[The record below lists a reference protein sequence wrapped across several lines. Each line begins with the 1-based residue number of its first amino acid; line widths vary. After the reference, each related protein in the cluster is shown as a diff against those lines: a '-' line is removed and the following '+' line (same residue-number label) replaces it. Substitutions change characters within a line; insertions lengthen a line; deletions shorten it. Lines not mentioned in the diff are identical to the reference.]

1 MITIKK
7 DYILDN
13 GKIRNCKVNIAKMNV
28 FEYIKFDIFQNKILK
43 HGIKEIA
50 KMYKEGFECLLFAIV
65 STILII
71 FFPITLT
78 VKAVYKIKDA
88 KK

>member
-1 MITIKK
+1 MGKAGECSNSSIILK
-7 DYILDN
+7 DKGFPCY
-13 GKIRNCKVNIAKMNV
+13 KFMNV
-28 FEYIKFDIFQNKILK
+28 LEYIKFDIIENKVLK
-43 HGIKEIA
+43 HGIIEIA
-50 KMYKEGFECLLFAIV
+50 KMYKEGFECLLFAIA

-78 VKAVYKIKDA
+78 VKAVYKIKEV